1 MIDTPP
7 HEPTEK
13 LTGAH
18 VHIFCE
24 DQGTASHLAAAARD
38 RRLSKMQVTTQLGG
52 IHAACAYYAKSET
65 PALIVVESLLD
76 GATMLAD
83 LARLAEVCDADTK
96 VIVIGHIND
105 VLLYRELLRRDISD
119 YLVAPLTTAQVI
131 ESIAAA
137 LSGESSAPL
146 GRIAAFVGA
155 KGGCGSSTVCHN
167 VAWMLAESLNCET
180 VVTDFDLPFGTVGL
194 NFNQDA
200 MRGMGEA
207 LSAGERLDVASIA
220 KLRSKCSDH
229 LSLLTAPCAL
239 GEDVD
244 VNVGAALHLTEL
256 LSQSAQF
263 VALDMPRAWG
273 NWARQLIAQADEV
286 VITAEPDL
294 ASLRNTKNMVDAIG
308 AMRGPG
314 WVPLLVLNRVNLP
327 RRQEISL
334 RDFANAVEVRP
345 AAVIEF
351 DAQLF
356 GAASNNGQMIGE
368 VSIKARAA
376 DAFRELAGAIAGKP
390 VATKARSVFSPIID
404 RLSRKIGM

>member
-1 MIDTPP
+1 MIATPP
-7 HEPTEK
+7 HDPGEK
-13 LTGAH
+13 RAQIH
-18 VHIFCE
+18 VYCE
-24 DQGTASHLAAAARD
+24 DQGTATLITTASRD
-38 RRLSKMQVTTQLGG
+38 RRLTKMHLTTQMGG
-52 IHAACAYYAKSET
+52 VHAACSLYAKAST
-65 PALIVVESLLD
+65 PALVIVESLLD

-83 LARLAEVCDADTK
+83 LERLAEVCDAETK

-105 VLLYRELLRRDISD
+105 VLLYRELLRRHISD
-119 YLVAPLTTAQVI
+119 YLVAPLTAAQAI
-131 ESIAAA
+131 ESITAV
-137 LSGESSAPL
+137 LSGESTAPL
-146 GRIAAFVGA
+146 GRITAFIGA

-167 VAWMLAESLNCET
+167 VAWMLAEGLASET
-180 VVTDFDLPFGTVGL
+180 VITDFDLPFGTLGL
-194 NFNQDA
+194 DFNQDA

-207 LSAGERLDVASIA
+207 LATGERLDIATVA

-239 GEDVD
+239 GEDVEI
-244 VNVGAALHLTEL
+244 NVDAAMHLTEL

-273 NWARQLIAQADEV
+273 AWARQLIAQADEI

-294 ASLRNTKNMVDAIG
+294 ASLRNTKNIVDAIG
-308 AMRGPG
+308 AIRGPG

-327 RRQEISL
+327 RRQEITL

-368 VSIKARAA
+368 VSGKAKAT
-376 DAFRELAGAIAGKP
+376 DAFRDLAAAIAGKP
-390 VATKARSVFSPIID
+390 VAAKARGSVFSPIIG